1 LHRSAKPPKLSRL
14 MAAYPRSLG
23 ETLLRFYKLAHER
36 LLKAAEDVPSEEFAW
51 SAGPSLHSVAWQ
63 LWHAARWD
71 DVFASYFHRALA
83 KDPRA
88 QVWER
93 ESLADRWSLASGS
106 MGRRDTGTEMSDEA
120 AEELRFPAQEE
131 VLGYARLAFAYVEEA
146 ITLIPD
152 DELLTLAKDDPD
164 GDTKLD
170 NVLIYLEHLSRHLG
184 MIESIRGLQK
194 TNSKVE

>member
-1 LHRSAKPPKLSRL
+1 
-14 MAAYPRSLG
+14 MAAHPRSLG

-36 LLKAAEDVPSEEFAW
+36 LLKAAEDLPSEEFAW

-63 LWHAARWD
+63 LWHTARWD

-152 DELLTLAKDDPD
+152 DELLTVAKDDPD

-184 MIESIRGLQK
+184 MIESIRGLQR

>member
-1 LHRSAKPPKLSRL
+1 MHRSAQPPKLNRL
-14 MAAYPRSLG
+14 MAAHPRSLG
-23 ETLLRFYKLAHER
+23 ETLLRFYKLTHER
-36 LLKAAEDVPSEEFAW
+36 LLKAAEDLPSEEFAW

>member
-1 LHRSAKPPKLSRL
+1 L
-14 MAAYPRSLG
+14 MAAHPRSLG
-23 ETLLRFYKLAHER
+23 ESLLRIYKLTHQR
-36 LLKAAEDVPSEEFAW
+36 LLSAGEELSAEQFAW

-93 ESLADRWSLASGS
+93 ESLAERWSLAPGS

-120 AEELRFPAQEE
+120 AEEMRFPIQKE
-131 VLGYARLAFAYVEEA
+131 VVDYARLVFAYAEEA
-146 ITLIPD
+146 IKLIKD
-152 DELLTLAKDDPD
+152 EELLAVPRVEPD

-194 TNSKVE
+194 R

>member
-1 LHRSAKPPKLSRL
+1 MTSVDKVP
-14 MAAYPRSLG
+14 AARPRSLG
-23 ETLLRFYKLAHER
+23 ETLLRSYRLAHER
-36 LLKAAEDVPSEEFAW
+36 LLKAAEELSPEQFAW

-71 DVFASYFHRALA
+71 DVFASYFHKALA
-83 KDPRA
+83 QEPRA

-106 MGRRDTGTEMSDEA
+106 LGRRDTGTELSDEA
-120 AEELRFPAQEE
+120 AEEIRFPAQEE
-131 VLGYARLAFAYVEEA
+131 VVGYAKLAFAYADEA
-146 ITLIPD
+146 ITLISD
-152 DELLTLAKDDPD
+152 DQLLALPKVEPA

-184 MIESIRGLQK
+184 MIEAIRGLQK
-194 TNSKVE
+194 SVSS

>member
-1 LHRSAKPPKLSRL
+1 MTSVDKVP
-14 MAAYPRSLG
+14 AARPRSLG
-23 ETLLRFYKLAHER
+23 ETLLRSYRLAHER
-36 LLKAAEDVPSEEFAW
+36 LLKAAEELSPEQFAW

-71 DVFASYFHRALA
+71 DVFASYFHRAA
-83 KDPRA
+83 AQEPRT

-93 ESLADRWSLASGS
+93 ESLADRWSLTSGS
-106 MGRRDTGTEMSDEA
+106 LGRRDTGTELSDEA
-120 AEELRFPAQEE
+120 AEEIRFPAQSE
-131 VLGYARLAFAYVEEA
+131 VVGYARLAFAYADEA
-146 ITLIPD
+146 IELISD
-152 DELLTLAKDDPD
+152 DQLLALPKVEPD

-194 TNSKVE
+194 SVSS